1 MTTMTTILLF
11 IFNFIA
17 IIVLISLISSKF
29 SSYVIN
35 KFTITNSTI
44 EHIKAILIRFNI
56 VVISFDFFLSYI
68 SISEGSPTIKLILM
82 CITFIVD
89 GICVICLASY
99 SKVQKKL
106 NN

>member
-1 MTTMTTILLF
+1 MTTILLF

-29 SSYVIN
+29 SNYVIN
-35 KFTITNSTI
+35 KFNITNSTM
-44 EHIKAILIRFNI
+44 ENIKQILIRFNI
-56 VVISFDFFLSYI
+56 VIISFSFLFSHMAIY
-68 SISEGSPTIKLILM
+68 EELPTIRLILM
-82 CITFIVD
+82 GIIFIVY

>member
-1 MTTMTTILLF
+1 MNTTTTILLF

-17 IIVLISLISSKF
+17 IICLISLISSKF

-44 EHIKAILIRFNI
+44 EHIKTILIRFNI
-56 VVISFDFFLSYI
+56 VVISFNFFLSHI
-68 SISEGSPTIKLILM
+68 AISEGSPTIKIILM
-82 CITFIVD
+82 CIIFIVD